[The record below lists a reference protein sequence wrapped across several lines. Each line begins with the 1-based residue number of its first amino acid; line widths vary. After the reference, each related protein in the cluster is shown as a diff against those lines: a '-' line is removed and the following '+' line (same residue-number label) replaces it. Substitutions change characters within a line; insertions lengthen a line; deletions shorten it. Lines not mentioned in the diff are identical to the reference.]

1 MSRICVALYSAVLT
15 IGNSVAAVVLSEM
28 AGHMRSQYRG
38 RIGIQHLASGITRLA
53 IVTPQVLWVM
63 AALSLF
69 TGLVLFVRKPPVS
82 LELSPLLVIGL
93 IDCAALLAF
102 SMGLWDS
109 VYGMYE
115 WTGAE

>member
-1 MSRICVALYSAVLT
+1 
-15 IGNSVAAVVLSEM
+15 
-28 AGHMRSQYRG
+28 
-38 RIGIQHLASGITRLA
+38 
-53 IVTPQVLWVM
+53 M

-82 LELSPLLVIGL
+82 LELSALLVIGL

>member
-15 IGNSVAAVVLSEM
+15 IGNSIAAVVLSEM

-38 RIGIQHLASGITRLA
+38 PIGIQHLASGITRLA
-53 IVTPQVLWVM
+53 LDIPQLLWII
-63 AALSLF
+63 AAISLL
-69 TGLVLFVRKPPVS
+69 TGLVLLVRKMPVS
-82 LELSPLLVIGL
+82 LILSALLVIGL
-93 IDCAALLAF
+93 MDCAALLAF

-115 WTGAE
+115 WTGTE